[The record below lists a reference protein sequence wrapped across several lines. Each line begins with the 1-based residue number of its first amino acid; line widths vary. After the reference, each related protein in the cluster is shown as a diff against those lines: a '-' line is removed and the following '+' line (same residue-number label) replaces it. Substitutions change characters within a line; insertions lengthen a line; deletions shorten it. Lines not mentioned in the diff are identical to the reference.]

1 MLSGRYDRSVVLA
14 VATLGALAVLGACG
28 DGGARPTDASL
39 DTPIDMAPGTCAGAD
54 VLFTGEIIDWDWTNM
69 QQCGV
74 KQATLIVRGQTA
86 RTDSTNP
93 NGRFDK
99 FCIARQVETVVDL
112 TFSMNASECGT
123 DSRTYSGRGVLVAEQ
138 AVIAA
143 GGFFS
148 ARAMTPERM
157 ATMFTAIGQPYN
169 AAQGQLVVH
178 VAGTLR
184 VVSLS
189 TMNHGATQQF
199 NGTTWEPAPVTGAVG
214 SYVWFPNVDLG
225 GGPVTVSVAGAV
237 GATAVTLEAGVF
249 TYLTVI
255 AN

>member
-1 MLSGRYDRSVVLA
+1 MLV

-39 DTPIDMAPGTCAGAD
+39 DTPIDMAPGTCADAD

-74 KQATLIVRGQTA
+74 NRATLMVRGQTA
-86 RTDSTNP
+86 RIDSTNP
-93 NGRFDK
+93 NGRFEL
-99 FCIARQVETVVDL
+99 CLAHQAETIVDF
-112 TFSMNASECGT
+112 TFSMNASECDTHPGT
-123 DSRTYSGRGVLVAEQ
+123 YPGRGVLIAEQ
-138 AVIAA
+138 AVIDA
-143 GGFFS
+143 GGAFS
-148 ARAMTPERM
+148 ARAMTAERM

-178 VAGTLR
+178 VAGTPH

-189 TMNHGATQQF
+189 TMNHGAAQQF

-225 GGPVTVSVAGAV
+225 GGPVTVSVAGGAV
-237 GATAVTLEAGVF
+237 GATAVTLEAGAF